1 VRQGD
6 AFVSYTEVGL
16 PVPLPNPATIDIQG
30 TLVYFQVFYIS
41 STPTTHF
48 AAAHD
53 DADFSTITGAPK
65 KKGHKSSSAGT
76 ASLLPLLLLSLFA
89 SDTCG
94 VVVHVPCGDV
104 CRCCCRVSAAN
115 KRKRGQGVTYSEM
128 IQTAL
133 RALGGAATQP
143 KISRY
148 IQEHYSASTR
158 LFDDLA

>member
-1 VRQGD
+1 MRQGD
-6 AFVSYTEVGL
+6 AFVSYAEVGL

-76 ASLLPLLLLSLFA
+76 ASLLPPLPLPLLSLFA
-89 SDTCG
+89 SDPCG
-94 VVVHVPCGDV
+94 VVVHASCGDV
-104 CRCCCRVSAAN
+104 CRCCCRVS
-115 KRKRGQGVTYSEM
+115 GQPTSGS
-128 IQTAL
+128 AG
-133 RALGGAATQP
+133 RA
-143 KISRY
+143 
-148 IQEHYSASTR
+148 
-158 LFDDLA
+158 